1 MFVEIT
7 KKENNSPTGMDA
19 LFKKQRDNGGI
30 TPEFAMEVLESTN
43 HYGNI
48 KQIAKH
54 ILSLE
59 APEERLAYKEFVVS
73 SVYGRETT
81 PEGFRMLYTLACD
94 GGYDKEFFEAYNK
107 PKEYTKDYCSMK
119 TINFARVGDECIS
132 ENLREYDRLII
143 DYSEYKKDMCS
154 EICQYGCKENW
165 FQNAKALSVRKDNDG
180 YIDAVRFR
188 FDNIERLNFSTE
200 DDVKLVD
207 FIDCDNVDFRLFTNY
222 TISNNDLKLN
232 LKNVNYFSMS
242 KSGGS
247 KNINIDIRYENVD
260 TVVLYG
266 VSLKEN
272 GLGEFDGV
280 KKLKLVNCKD
290 FPEVFDISNIDD
302 VYMSC
307 SGYSDINL
315 VKEIKFKE
323 GAKVCIMPETEP
335 DPDGFYPVSYYNIE
349 IPAHIDFSK
358 CSEVTL
364 GGSLAQYDTL
374 SFGDGAK
381 VYFEEVTKFPQV
393 LDVSMC
399 AGVNMSWEE
408 LNMINEIIV
417 RDREQLEDIVKI
429 SRKDE
434 AGQKLFLS
442 RLKKKAKF
450 VNEEKSVSFLS
461 RLWEIGS

>member
-1 MFVEIT
+1 MFVEII

-19 LFKKQRDNGGI
+19 LFKRQRTIGI

-48 KQIAKH
+48 KQVAKH

-59 APEERLAYKEFVVS
+59 TLEERLAYKDFVVA

-81 PEGFRMLYTLACD
+81 PEGFRMLYTLACE

-119 TINFARVGDECIS
+119 TFNFARVGDERIS

-143 DYSEYKKDMCS
+143 DYSEYRKNMCS
-154 EICQYGCKENW
+154 EIYQYGCRENW
-165 FQNAKALSVRKDNDG
+165 FQNAKTLRVRKDKDG

-188 FDNIERLNFSTE
+188 FDNIKTLDFTTE

-207 FIDCDNVDFRLFTNY
+207 FIDCGNVDFRLFMNY
-222 TISNNDLKLN
+222 AIRNNDLKLN

-247 KNINIDIRYENVD
+247 RNINIDMRCENVD
-260 TVVLYG
+260 TMALYG

-290 FPEVFDISNIDD
+290 FPEVFDVSDVD
-302 VYMSC
+302 EVYMSC
-307 SGYSDINL
+307 SGCSDINL

-335 DPDGFYPVSYYNIE
+335 DPDGLYPVSYYNIK

-374 SFGDGAK
+374 SFCEGAK
-381 VYFEEVTKFPQV
+381 VNLELVTDFPDV
-393 LDVSMC
+393 LDISMC
-399 AGVNMSWEE
+399 SEVSIGASKVDR
-408 LNMINEIIV
+408 IKEIIV
-417 RDREQLEDIVKI
+417 RDKEQL
-429 SRKDE
+429 DE
-434 AGQKLFLS
+434 IAKLVRSDEKSQKLFAS
-442 RLKKKAKF
+442 KLKKKAKF
-450 VNEEKSVSFLS
+450 VNEEKSSGFLS
-461 RLWEIGS
+461 RIWERGI